1 MNFKKALLAKKDI
14 FLRALTKKMLSYALG
29 RRIEIMDRTEI
40 DRILESMEETGDGFR
55 DLVRLIVLSETFAS
69 P

>member
-1 MNFKKALLAKKDI
+1 
-14 FLRALTKKMLSYALG
+14 MLSYALG